1 MKTLIKTSGIVMA
14 LGIDGFILY
23 HDFIMTDVHYSHK
36 LGFSGLLGLFVLF
49 VVGWGWVNKKI
60 NIKLQSM
67 DTASELGVVG
77 QTPLLLK
84 TTLTYVGLIVPLVL
98 SGLMFF
104 YVGKYFNQVGGSILK
119 VALVTLIPMAT
130 NYFGDYVQQ
139 NKLNEMKLA
148 EKESLIKG
156 VADEVRKTVGYK

>member
-1 MKTLIKTSGIVMA
+1 MVCPFLVGMGKQKSTS
-14 LGIDGFILY
+14 
-23 HDFIMTDVHYSHK
+23 TS
-36 LGFSGLLGLFVLF
+36 
-49 VVGWGWVNKKI
+49 I
-60 NIKLQSM
+60 N
-67 DTASELGVVG
+67 GHPNWVVG

-139 NKLNEMKLA
+139 KQIEQ
-148 EKESLIKG
+148 
-156 VADEVRKTVGYK
+156 DEVGRKRIID